1 MRITVLR
8 LSGIAT
14 LLVLAS
20 QGALAQCINQRLV
33 TSASTRGLAMGNSN
47 TASRDDDVIFYG
59 PAQLAV
65 ARGTSAA
72 AERVSPHLSNGT
84 FASTARLATGGVG
97 IGVQIADGT
106 NENGCEYRQMSR
118 ALAIVGVAQTFK
130 RFRFGL
136 SGKYAAEQA
145 DSAHTSRFMLDAGV
159 SRDFSVVDFVPLT
172 LALAVQNIGTSAVDT
187 TALVTPLRVAL
198 GAATGGPVGPLD
210 VALASDIAVERNDTL
225 SLVKH
230 GRLIGGLGV
239 EVGYSWLDGYS
250 FSFRVGERVPP
261 TRTDQRHFTFGAGL
275 VLDRLSIDY
284 AGEDLVGFRIA
295 HRIGLRL
302 R

>member
-1 MRITVLR
+1 MRATVFR
-8 LSGIAT
+8 LSAT
-14 LLVLAS
+14 AALLAILARE
-20 QGALAQCINQRLV
+20 GLAQCIDPRLAS
-33 TSASTRGLAMGNSN
+33 SASTRGLAMGNSN

-72 AERVSPHLSNGT
+72 AERFSAHLATGT
-84 FASTARLATGGVG
+84 FASSARIATGGVG
-97 IGVQIADGT
+97 IGVQIADGS
-106 NENGCEYRQMSR
+106 NESRCEFRQMSR
-118 ALAIVGVAQTFK
+118 ALAVVGVAQTFK

-145 DSAHTSRFMLDAGV
+145 DSAQTSRFMLDAGV
-159 SRDFSVVDFVPLT
+159 SRDFSVADFLPLT

-187 TALVTPLRVAL
+187 TVLMTPLRVAL
-198 GAATGGPVGPLD
+198 GASTGFPWGPLD
-210 VALASDIAVERNDTL
+210 VALASDIAVERTDTM
-225 SLVKH
+225 SIITH
-230 GRLIGGLGV
+230 GRLIYGLGV
-239 EVGYSWLDGYS
+239 EMGYSWLDGYS
-250 FSFRVGERVPP
+250 FAFRAGERVPP

-275 VLDRLSIDY
+275 VLDRVSIDY

-295 HRIGLRL
+295 HRLGVRL